1 MSPIQRDK
9 IVTSRSSSF
18 FSFSFS
24 PSSHSPP
31 LLQYSSFLPSFL
43 SSIHFSKI
51 GPKQEVLRYSYY
63 FVGLNQRGIL
73 SPNLHFLITCQL
85 GCNDLFFQV
94 RYSHISSSGL
104 SSHVPGTLLS
114 ALYIYSY
121 NLLNN
126 YEMGIMPIPHF
137 IVWKTEGG
145 RKGCVESHMVKL
157 HSQELNPTAWLLA

>member
-1 MSPIQRDK
+1 M
-9 IVTSRSSSF
+9 TF
-18 FSFSFS
+18 
-24 PSSHSPP
+24 
-31 LLQYSSFLPSFL
+31 
-43 SSIHFSKI
+43 
-51 GPKQEVLRYSYY
+51 
-63 FVGLNQRGIL
+63 
-73 SPNLHFLITCQL
+73 
-85 GCNDLFFQV
+85 FFQV

-157 HSQELNPTAWLLA
+157 HSQELNPTAWLLAQIVNHQTGSLESAGMCLLLRHKLERYYSENHLPCVHQQHQTGISTRSQHTHTQLKVLNEIHPNLKETS